1 MDAEHYICDTIR
13 TCASWGRRYIA
24 ITDYD
29 MQIFEVKHWSF
40 VFFITSYNVTSEIL
54 LVYQKSKILI
64 RLKKLMCEK

>member
-13 TCASWGRRYIA
+13 TYASWGRRYIA
-24 ITDYD
+24 FTDYD
-29 MQIFEVKHWSF
+29 MQILEVKHWSF
-40 VFFITSYNVTSEIL
+40 VIFITSYNVTSEIL